1 MNITI
6 EAVPGNSFNS
16 GEIKNLLPSSK
27 AAMKSGSYIFPASM
41 AGDTNGAAI
50 KVQVSSN
57 RITISG
63 GSDSQVRSDF
73 RPIFEGLLQLNN
85 FGKVTPPNAEKLL
98 R

>member
-6 EAVPGNSFNS
+6 EALPGKSFS
-16 GEIKNLLPSSK
+16 SSDVARLLPSSL
-27 AAMKSGSYIFPASM
+27 AAKGSGGYIFPASM
-41 AGDTNGAAI
+41 AGDTSGAAI

-63 GSDSQVRSDF
+63 GSDSQVRSGF
-73 RPIFEGLLQLNN
+73 TSIFNGLLQLNN